1 MVAPLSF
8 RAGTRGLLIAFD
20 RLRSGPGFDADDEH
34 ILSSFAASAAIAIAT
49 AQSVEDDRRRN
60 SVEASEQERRR
71 WAREL
76 HDETLQELGA
86 LKLRLEG
93 ARQSERPE
101 AIVAA
106 VDQAIEQ
113 IQLSISGLQGLITEL
128 RPAALDELG
137 TGPALDALIKRTAAT
152 SGLDI
157 EARIDLAYDRG
168 RSPARHVPELESA
181 VYRIVQESLTNVIKH
196 AEAEHVEIAVVEDGQ
211 VTVSVR
217 DDGRGFDPSLRA
229 DGFGLLGMRERVSLV
244 GGELRVDS
252 EPGGG
257 TTVTA
262 SLPAQHVDSDAEG
275 PRRALPR

>member
-1 MVAPLSF
+1 M
-8 RAGTRGLLIAFD
+8 
-20 RLRSGPGFDADDEH
+20 
-34 ILSSFAASAAIAIAT
+34 
-49 AQSVEDDRRRN
+49 
-60 SVEASEQERRR
+60 
-71 WAREL
+71 
-76 HDETLQELGA
+76 
-86 LKLRLEG
+86 
-93 ARQSERPE
+93 
-101 AIVAA
+101 
-106 VDQAIEQ
+106 
-113 IQLSISGLQGLITEL
+113 
-128 RPAALDELG
+128 
-137 TGPALDALIKRTAAT
+137 
-152 SGLDI
+152 
-157 EARIDLAYDRG
+157 
-168 RSPARHVPELESA
+168 PELESA